1 MTALIDSKRRF
12 VFTDVR
18 FVHEAKML
26 QQFDGK
32 LLRIVKPGA
41 PRSTRAGCA
50 SFQEQMRLVAD
61 ADVVTESVAELHE
74 ALDDVLY
81 QFRLLAD
88 SPARRIAGAG
98 A

>member
-1 MTALIDSKRRF
+1 MTALLDSKRRF
-12 VFTDVR
+12 VFTDIR

-32 LLRIVKPGA
+32 LLRIVRPGA
-41 PRSTRAGCA
+41 KRSARAGYA

-61 ADVVTESVAELHE
+61 ADVVADSVADLHE

-81 QFRLLAD
+81 QFRLLED
-88 SPARRIAGAG
+88 SPSRRISGAG